1 MVTVTIK
8 QQFKELICRYC
19 SCWQSMQVSIR
30 PCVVALI
37 DMDLCSNVVQMCL
50 RRASSQEV
58 EVSSDVE
65 PASDEILDAL
75 NFFD

>member
-1 MVTVTIK
+1 
-8 QQFKELICRYC
+8 
-19 SCWQSMQVSIR
+19 MQVSIR

-37 DMDLCSNVVQMCL
+37 DMDLSSNVVQMCL